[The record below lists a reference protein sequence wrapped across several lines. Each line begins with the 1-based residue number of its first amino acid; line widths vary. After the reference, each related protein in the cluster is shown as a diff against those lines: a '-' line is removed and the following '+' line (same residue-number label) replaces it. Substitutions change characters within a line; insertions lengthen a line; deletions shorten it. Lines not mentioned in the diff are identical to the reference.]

1 MKFDAGTV
9 LAQGLLI
16 NLRYYW
22 YGCRPHPLGKFK
34 IVNFIVNLSKERRL
48 HQSLCNLLRL
58 SECYHKGE
66 GVSTKVRRQECEV
79 AKVKE

>member
-9 LAQGLLI
+9 RAYGLLI

-34 IVNFIVNLSKERRL
+34 IVNFIVNLSKECVGPPPPGKYKYIIRTYL
-48 HQSLCNLLRL
+48 PQPLKNNIV
-58 SECYHKGE
+58 Y
-66 GVSTKVRRQECEV
+66 T
-79 AKVKE
+79 AKIIFKL